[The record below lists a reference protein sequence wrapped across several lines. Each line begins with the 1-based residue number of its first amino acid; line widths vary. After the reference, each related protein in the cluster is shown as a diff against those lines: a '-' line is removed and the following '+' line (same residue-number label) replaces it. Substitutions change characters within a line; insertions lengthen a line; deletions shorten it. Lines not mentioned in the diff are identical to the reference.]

1 MTKDNLQF
9 GLDSRLEL
17 AFAQEIKEKFPDV
30 QLQRGHSSTFGFQQ
44 EVVLDGMSEDEYC
57 AWVIARGW
65 RGCSSLVKTKNN
77 EFERLY
83 ALAINRYPTAFS
95 E

>member
-1 MTKDNLQF
+1 MITDNVQF

-17 AFAQEIKEKFPDV
+17 AFAQEIKEKFPGV
-30 QLQRGHSSTFGFQQ
+30 QLRRGHSSTFGFQQ

-65 RGCSSLVKTKNN
+65 RRCSSLTQAKND
-77 EFERLY
+77 EFDRLY
-83 ALAINRYPTAFS
+83 ALAIERYPKAFG